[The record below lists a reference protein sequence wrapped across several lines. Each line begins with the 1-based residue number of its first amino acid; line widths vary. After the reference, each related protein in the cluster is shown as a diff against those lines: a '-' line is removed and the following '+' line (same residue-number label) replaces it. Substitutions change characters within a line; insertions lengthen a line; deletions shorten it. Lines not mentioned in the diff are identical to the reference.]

1 MTVWTL
7 VWWLLAL
14 GAIAT
19 FVLVGL
25 RLWRAGK
32 GLLKELSAAGRAF
45 EDLSR
50 NIDAA
55 TAAQQAGQEEI
66 RPTLF
71 DDPAEHRARLLT
83 LQLEREDRKA
93 RRRASHEAT
102 YARWREFNR

>member
-14 GAIAT
+14 GAVAT

-32 GLLKELSAAGRAF
+32 GLLRELSAAGRAF

-50 NIDAA
+50 GIDAA
-55 TAAQQAGQEEI
+55 VAAQQAAQEEI

-83 LQLEREDRKA
+83 LRLERDERRA
-93 RRRASHEAT
+93 RRRASHQAT
-102 YARWREFNR
+102 YERWSEFNR